1 MIFLF
6 WIKNLFV
13 HKLKLIVELGGI
25 KMELVVGSFE
35 DYSAAYQAVINLK
48 EVGLTADDISVVS
61 KCTGGE
67 DVEYGASKQFNYL

>member
-1 MIFLF
+1 
-6 WIKNLFV
+6 
-13 HKLKLIVELGGI
+13 
-25 KMELVVGSFE
+25 MELVVGSFE